1 MKLRL
6 RAPAEQVFGFGAIRS
21 GSVYLFR
28 RGTKPELRVTFVP
41 VINCSPRMIR
51 TVIFDMDG
59 VIVDTEPVHRYAY
72 YRHFQ
77 DLGIVVTDEEYATF
91 TGRSTKNVY
100 QYLKDKHG
108 LEPAV
113 EDLVGM
119 KREFFNRAFDEKP
132 DLDLLDGVGALI
144 EDLHQHGL
152 ELILASSASKSTI
165 DRVMRRFQLGPY
177 FAHLIS
183 GEDFPRSKPDPAI
196 FEHAAALATAPK
208 AQCLVIEDSANG
220 VTAAKAAGLYC
231 IGYNSEHS
239 PLQDLG
245 HADLVVAHFQEL
257 TAARIAAI
265 ETAAEQ

>member
-1 MKLRL
+1 M
-6 RAPAEQVFGFGAIRS
+6 
-21 GSVYLFR
+21 
-28 RGTKPELRVTFVP
+28 
-41 VINCSPRMIR
+41 R

-72 YRHFQ
+72 FRHFEE
-77 DLGIVVTDEEYATF
+77 LGITVTDAEYATF

-100 QYLKDKHG
+100 QHLKDRHG
-108 LEPAV
+108 LAPEVPA
-113 EDLVGM
+113 LVLG

-132 DLDLLDGVGALI
+132 DLELLDGVRALI

-152 ELILASSASKSTI
+152 ELILASSASHSTI
-165 DRVMRRFQLGPY
+165 NRVMRRFELGPY
-177 FAHLIS
+177 FTHLLS

-196 FEHAAALATAPK
+196 FEQAAALATAPQT
-208 AQCLVIEDSANG
+208 QCVVIEDSANG

-239 PLQDLG
+239 PLQDLS
-245 HADLVVAHFQEL
+245 HADLVVAHFREL

-265 ETAAEQ
+265 AAD